1 MSSLVKNY
9 KITDGGYKNNADT
22 VYGELKDGTYFAY
35 YPEMDLVEVYD
46 CPVDELID
54 ILYYNTTHEDELS
67 EEEYSKISNKTFVT
81 GTPTTVA
88 FKEGVTQ
95 SKKLV
100 GSKDE
105 QSVVD
110 FLVRYNYLEENK

>member
-67 EEEYSKISNKTFVT
+67 EEEYQEKYNTFCPYPREASECT
-81 GTPTTVA
+81 RQALWGFCIGYFRHHQA
-88 FKEGVTQ
+88 Q
-95 SKKLV
+95 AL
-100 GSKDE
+100 
-105 QSVVD
+105 
-110 FLVRYNYLEENK
+110 